1 MTDNAPVTRADFD
14 RYHAPNY
21 APSDFVPLRG
31 EGSRVWDV
39 DGKDYIDLAGGIA
52 VTSVGHCHPEVVN
65 ALADQAGKLWHVS
78 NLHTNEPAL
87 KLAKQ
92 LVATTFA
99 DKVLFC
105 NSGAE
110 ANEGALKMARRWAF
124 NEHGEEKD
132 EIISFTNSF
141 HGRTLFTVTAG
152 GQPKYSQGFGPLPGA
167 ITHLPF
173 NDIDALKAAVSQKT
187 CAVIIEPIQGEGGVN
202 QATTEFLVAARELCD
217 ANDAALIFD
226 EVQTG
231 NGRTGKLFAYENSGV
246 VPDIMSTAKGMGNG
260 FPIGAVL
267 AKEEFAKHL
276 VPGTHGTTY
285 GGNPLGCAVALAVHK
300 IIADANT
307 LDGVISKGDHLKEGL
322 RNMNFFTEVRGAGLL
337 IGAALPETHKGKA
350 GELVKL
356 AAQNGVLMLV
366 AGPDVVRFAPSLLI
380 EDEVL
385 DSAVE
390 RIKSAVS
397 EFSAG

>member
-1 MTDNAPVTRADFD
+1 MTENAPVTRADFD

-21 APSDFVPLRG
+21 APSDFVLVRG
-31 EGSRVWDV
+31 EGSRVWDA
-39 DGKDYIDLAGGIA
+39 DGKEFIDLAGGIA
-52 VTSVGHCHPEVVN
+52 VTSVGHCHPEVN
-65 ALADQAGKLWHVS
+65 KALIDQATKLWHVS

-87 KLAKQ
+87 ELAKQ
-92 LVATTFA
+92 LVASTFA

-124 NEHGEEKD
+124 NVHGEQKD

-173 NDIDALKAAVSQKT
+173 NGVDALKAAVTQKT
-187 CAVIIEPIQGEGGVN
+187 CAVIVEPIQGEGGVN
-202 QATTEFLVAARELCD
+202 PATTKFLVAARELCE
-217 ANDAALIFD
+217 ANDALLVID

-231 NGRTGKLFAYENSGV
+231 NGRTGKLFAHEHSGV

-267 AKEEFAKHL
+267 AKEEIAKHL

-300 IIADANT
+300 IISNKDT
-307 LDGVISKGDHLKEGL
+307 LDGVNSKGEHLMQSL
-322 RNMNFFTEVRGAGLL
+322 RDMNFFAEVRGAGLL
-337 IGAALPETHKGKA
+337 VGAALPDTHKGRA

-380 EDEVL
+380 EDDVL
-385 DSAVE
+385 DLAIE
-390 RIKSAVS
+390 RLISLVA
-397 EFSAG
+397 EFSVT

>member
-1 MTDNAPVTRADFD
+1 MTENAPVTRADFD
-14 RYHAPNY
+14 RFHAPNY
-21 APSDFVPLRG
+21 APSDFVLVRG
-31 EGSRVWDV
+31 EGSRVWDA
-39 DGKDYIDLAGGIA
+39 DGKEFIDLAGGIA
-52 VTSVGHCHPEVVN
+52 VTSVGHCHPEVN
-65 ALADQAGKLWHVS
+65 KALIDQATKLWHVS

-87 KLAKQ
+87 ELAKQ

-124 NEHGEEKD
+124 NEHGEQKD

-173 NDIDALKAAVSQKT
+173 NDVDALKAAVTQKT
-187 CAVIIEPIQGEGGVN
+187 CAVIVEPIQGEGGVN
-202 QATTEFLVAARELCD
+202 PVTTKFLVAARELCD
-217 ANDAALIFD
+217 ANDALLIID

-231 NGRTGKLFAYENSGV
+231 NGRTGKLFAHEHSGV

-300 IIADANT
+300 IISNKGT
-307 LDGVISKGDHLKEGL
+307 HDGVNSKGEHLMKSL
-322 RNMNFFTEVRGAGLL
+322 RDMNFFAEVRGAGLL
-337 IGAALPETHKGKA
+337 VGAALPDTHKGRA

-380 EDEVL
+380 EDDVL
-385 DSAVE
+385 DLAIE
-390 RIKSAVS
+390 RLISLVA
-397 EFSAG
+397 EFSVT

>member
-1 MTDNAPVTRADFD
+1 MTDNVPVTRADFD
-14 RYHAPNY
+14 RFHAPNY
-21 APSDFVPLRG
+21 APSDFVPVRG
-31 EGSRVWDV
+31 EGSRVWDA
-39 DGKDYIDLAGGIA
+39 DGKEYIDLSGGIA
-52 VTSVGHCHPEVVN
+52 VTSVGHCHPDVVK
-65 ALADQAGKLWHVS
+65 ALTDQAGKLWHVS

-87 KLAKQ
+87 ELAKR
-92 LVATTFA
+92 LVEATFA

-124 NEHGEEKD
+124 NEHGEGKD

-167 ITHLPF
+167 ITHLSF
-173 NDIDALKAAVSQKT
+173 NDVDVLKAAVTQKT
-187 CAVIIEPIQGEGGVN
+187 CTVIIEPIQGEGGVN
-202 QATTEFLVAARELCD
+202 PATTKFLVAARELCD
-217 ANDAALIFD
+217 ANDALLIFD

-231 NGRTGKLFAYENSGV
+231 NGRTGKLFAYEHSGV

-260 FPIGAVL
+260 FPLGAVL

-285 GGNPLGCAVALAVHK
+285 GGNPLGCAVALAVHN
-300 IIADANT
+300 IISDRGT
-307 LDGVISKGDHLKEGL
+307 LEGVKSKGEKMMAGL
-322 RNMNFFTEVRGAGLL
+322 RKMDFFSEVRGAGLL
-337 IGAALPETHKGKA
+337 IGAALPNTHKSRA

-380 EDEVL
+380 EDDLL
-385 DSAVE
+385 DSAIE
-390 RIKSAVS
+390 RIKQAVS
-397 EFSAG
+397 EFSAI